1 MAHYI
6 RNQLKITSSDIE
18 TVQTRIL
25 KHGEMNFGK
34 EFQNN
39 GLDFEKA
46 LAYMILTGWGKTERL
61 MFKFENKVMEY
72 ELLNGEWILSKSE
85 EF

>member
-1 MAHYI
+1 MTHYI

-18 TVQTRIL
+18 TVQTRI
-25 KHGEMNFGK
+25 KEYGK
-34 EFQNN
+34 MDFEKELQNN
-39 GLDFEKA
+39 GLDFEYV

-61 MFKFENKVMEY
+61 MFKFINKVMEY